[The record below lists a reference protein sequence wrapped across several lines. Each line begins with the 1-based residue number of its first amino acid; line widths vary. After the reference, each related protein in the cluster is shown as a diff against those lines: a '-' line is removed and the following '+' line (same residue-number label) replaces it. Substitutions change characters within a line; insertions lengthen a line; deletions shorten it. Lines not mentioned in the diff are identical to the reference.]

1 MSQQEIASIIKRI
14 EELVIEAAHKGV
26 SEDEIMRAVNDGL
39 DLVLGPVEE
48 DEWDDD
54 DGDWDEE

>member
-1 MSQQEIASIIKRI
+1 MSQQEIAGIIKRI

-39 DLVLGPVEE
+39 DLVLGPAGE
-48 DEWDDD
+48 DE
-54 DGDWDEE
+54 E